1 MLGRQTSR
9 VELSRFNNSWY
20 NPGRSMVVQGLW
32 FLAGAPLLRCR
43 LNPFSVLRRWLL
55 RLFGASIS
63 RGVVIRPGVKVKYPW
78 RLHIGEYA
86 WIGEDVWIDNLG
98 QVTIGPNTCLSQGA
112 YLCTGNH
119 NWSDPRFGLIV
130 KGIRIEEGAW
140 VGAKSIIC
148 PGVQVGKNAI
158 ATAGSVVT
166 KSIPPAQIHTGN
178 PARFVRN
185 RILNVSTDE

>member
-1 MLGRQTSR
+1 M
-9 VELSRFNNSWY
+9 
-20 NPGRSMVVQGLW
+20 
-32 FLAGAPLLRCR
+32 
-43 LNPFSVLRRWLL
+43 
-55 RLFGASIS
+55 
-63 RGVVIRPGVKVKYPW
+63 
-78 RLHIGEYA
+78 
-86 WIGEDVWIDNLG
+86 
-98 QVTIGPNTCLSQGA
+98 
-112 YLCTGNH
+112 
-119 NWSDPRFGLIV
+119 IV